1 MRFSGDAFGKPSPEA
16 SLGGAGYDML
26 EGVEPQ
32 VDEPAADAGIDAD
45 PRADLRADPRADP
58 RAVPRGAPAPAEDAP
73 APGWSEREARGR
85 YGRSASAAPGGIHV
99 WWWLGA
105 LALGCLAAI
114 LILATALH
122 TEFPL
127 FSEASAARGRDCA
140 TIRSARHALEPALE
154 LRLDA
159 LAAHPVE
166 AGSGIRHAV
175 DAFRAS
181 TADIAT
187 PAVSDA
193 LSPVD
198 GDLERLADAVDGA
211 AMVDDPVHAVQS
223 ARDAMADL
231 QDSWGGALARVCA

>member
-1 MRFSGDAFGKPSPEA
+1 
-16 SLGGAGYDML
+16 
-26 EGVEPQ
+26 
-32 VDEPAADAGIDAD
+32 
-45 PRADLRADPRADP
+45 
-58 RAVPRGAPAPAEDAP
+58 
-73 APGWSEREARGR
+73 
-85 YGRSASAAPGGIHV
+85 
-99 WWWLGA
+99 
-105 LALGCLAAI
+105 
-114 LILATALH
+114 
-122 TEFPL
+122 
-127 FSEASAARGRDCA
+127 
-140 TIRSARHALEPALE
+140 
-154 LRLDA
+154 
-159 LAAHPVE
+159 
-166 AGSGIRHAV
+166 V

>member
-1 MRFSGDAFGKPSPEA
+1 
-16 SLGGAGYDML
+16 ML
-26 EGVEPQ
+26 DGVEPQ
-32 VDEPAADAGIDAD
+32 VDEPAAHAGIDGVPRAD
-45 PRADLRADPRADP
+45 PRGVPRADPRADP
-58 RAVPRGAPAPAEDAP
+58 CGALRGAAAAEEDAP
-73 APGWSEREARGR
+73 TRGWPEREARGGN
-85 YGRSASAAPGGIHV
+85 GRSASATPGGV
-99 WWWLGA
+99 DLWWWLGA

-154 LRLDA
+154 LQLDA

-187 PAVSDA
+187 PAVSGA
-193 LSPVD
+193 LSPVQ

>member
-1 MRFSGDAFGKPSPEA
+1 MKNELPHSRRAATGFGGDAFGKPSPEA
-16 SLGGAGYDML
+16 SLGAAGYDML

-32 VDEPAADAGIDAD
+32 VDEPAADSGIDAD
-45 PRADLRADPRADP
+45 PRS
-58 RAVPRGAPAPAEDAP
+58 APAPARAPAEDA
-73 APGWSEREARGR
+73 AAHGWSEREARGR
-85 YGRSASAAPGGIHV
+85 YGRSVSAAPGGVDV

>member
-1 MRFSGDAFGKPSPEA
+1 
-16 SLGGAGYDML
+16 ML

-32 VDEPAADAGIDAD
+32 VDEPAADAGADAD
-45 PRADLRADPRADP
+45 RRSHPVQAEDPARS
-58 RAVPRGAPAPAEDAP
+58 RGA
-73 APGWSEREARGR
+73 ERESRGR
-85 YGRSASAAPGGIHV
+85 RTPPVSAAPGGIDL

-114 LILATALH
+114 LILAMALH

-154 LRLDA
+154 FHLEA

-193 LSPVD
+193 LSAVD
-198 GDLERLADAVDGA
+198 GNLERLADAVDGA
-211 AMVDDPVHAVQS
+211 AMVDDPAHAIRS
-223 ARDAMADL
+223 AHEAMADL
-231 QDSWGGALARVCA
+231 EDSWGGALSRVCA

>member
-1 MRFSGDAFGKPSPEA
+1 
-16 SLGGAGYDML
+16 ML

-45 PRADLRADPRADP
+45 PRS
-58 RAVPRGAPAPAEDAP
+58 APAQAEDTLAR
-73 APGWSEREARGR
+73 GWSEREARGR
-85 YGRSASAAPGGIHV
+85 YGRSVSAAPGGVDV
-99 WWWLGA
+99 WWCLGA

-114 LILATALH
+114 LILAMALH

-154 LRLDA
+154 LHLDA

-166 AGSGIRHAV
+166 SGSGIRHAV

-198 GDLERLADAVDGA
+198 ADLERLADAVDGA
-211 AMVDDPVHAVQS
+211 AMVDDPAHAVRS
-223 ARDAMADL
+223 AREAMADL

>member
-1 MRFSGDAFGKPSPEA
+1 
-16 SLGGAGYDML
+16 ML
-26 EGVEPQ
+26 DGVEPQ
-32 VDEPAADAGIDAD
+32 VDEPAAHAGIDGV
-45 PRADLRADPRADP
+45 PRADPGGVPRADP
-58 RAVPRGAPAPAEDAP
+58 RGAPAAEEDAP
-73 APGWSEREARGR
+73 ARGWPEREARGR
-85 YGRSASAAPGGIHV
+85 NGRSASATPGGV
-99 WWWLGA
+99 DLWWWLGA

-154 LRLDA
+154 LHLDA

-187 PAVSDA
+187 PAVSGA
-193 LSPVD
+193 LSPVQ